1 MPNCPRQI
9 ICDDNFPEYRANR
22 HIGKSFAQCP
32 FSTQCPDMRV
42 RMMLRDLIFDSGG
55 PDLLETDN
63 AGQFVVTNIDSAIT
77 STLGYGRVDH
87 TTTAGNT
94 EGTTTYPTTDYIKNP
109 TFSGVAYMATDSRRG
124 LYGVERAFNNCSYR
138 QNNDGRRYFH
148 S

>member
-9 ICDDNFPEYRANR
+9 ICGDNFPTYKANR

-42 RMMLRDLIFDSGG
+42 RMMLRDLILDNAG
-55 PDLLETDN
+55 PDLLETDSD
-63 AGQFVVTNIDSAIT
+63 GQFVVTGLDAAIN
-77 STLGYGRVDH
+77 STLGYGRNDH

-94 EGTTTYPTTDYIKNP
+94 EGTTTYPTNDYIKNP
-109 TFSGVAYMATDSRRG
+109 TFSGVAYMGTASRRG
-124 LYGVERAFNNCSYR
+124 VYGFECTFNNCSYR
-138 QNNDGRRYFH
+138 QNNSGVRYFY